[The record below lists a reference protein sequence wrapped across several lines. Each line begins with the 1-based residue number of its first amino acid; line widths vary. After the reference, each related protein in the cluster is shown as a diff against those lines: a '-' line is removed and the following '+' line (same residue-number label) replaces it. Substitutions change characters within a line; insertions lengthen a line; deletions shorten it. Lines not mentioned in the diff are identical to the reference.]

1 MHNAY
6 CASVGGGRRTTASEK
21 HKKKIKRKKTNEKG
35 NEVEGGGGG
44 EVEERREGREVV
56 ASGQFLSYFPIL
68 FSSFAMLLFRF
79 LFLFTEF
86 IT

>member
-6 CASVGGGRRTTASEK
+6 CASVGGREENNSERETQEEDQEK
-21 HKKKIKRKKTNEKG
+21 ENERERERSG
-35 NEVEGGGGG
+35 EGGG

>member
-35 NEVEGGGGG
+35 NEVEGGGG